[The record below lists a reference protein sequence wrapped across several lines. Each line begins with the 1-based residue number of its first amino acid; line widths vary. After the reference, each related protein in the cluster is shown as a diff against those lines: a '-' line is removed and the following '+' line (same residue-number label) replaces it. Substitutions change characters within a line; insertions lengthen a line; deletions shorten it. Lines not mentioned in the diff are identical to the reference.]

1 MDITDAMLLA
11 AVRKAVEAGL
21 LPRRACRE
29 NTQENRELMR
39 LVVQA
44 ALNALPADSSPTV
57 HVADAATLGRR

>member
-29 NTQENRELMR
+29 NAQENRELMR

-44 ALNALPADSSPTV
+44 ALNALPADAQQAV
-57 HVADAATLGRR
+57 HAADTATLGPR